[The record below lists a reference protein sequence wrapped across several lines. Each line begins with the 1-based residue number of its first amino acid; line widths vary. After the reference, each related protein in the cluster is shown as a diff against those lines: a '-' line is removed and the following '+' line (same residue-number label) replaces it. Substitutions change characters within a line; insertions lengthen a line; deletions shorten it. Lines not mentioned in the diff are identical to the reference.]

1 MDRKNVPVSSVRGVS
16 DADGI
21 VEAIVS
27 VTNIVDSVNDVIE
40 PGAYKNTLRKRN
52 PKGVWSHD
60 TNIPVAKTLKVEEL
74 MPGDERLPDDLREQ
88 GAGAL
93 LVKMQFNLNTSRG
106 RDAFYDVQFFGEE
119 QEWSIGYSVP
129 DGKSVTDSKTGVRF
143 IKQLEL
149 YEYSPVIFGAA
160 PNTRTL
166 SVKDDLEQ
174 IEDKASPEDV
184 MVGTPVSFAVPK
196 PPDQTEFAR
205 GIVERVERSGE
216 VRLPNTS
223 ETLEATSQ
231 DPVAFIRVYAR
242 MDDDTYE
249 RTDRRVIKNV
259 SKLRVVEDFREDEKA
274 FAEIEEKAGR
284 YDDLDFRIPAG
295 VKKQAEI
302 GLNWSNEY
310 NRGGTAVGKNTAR
323 YLINNSVAGPEKV
336 RHIARYFPRHEGDLR
351 IPSNS
356 RPGADGYPG
365 AGLIAWKLWGGDPGR
380 TWSTKLVDAMNRRD
394 EEAKSIESLEEKAPA
409 MSASV
414 EKTLREKVSEH
425 NEKYG
430 DDPAKRAT
438 YAMLAASYRRGVGAY
453 RTNPSSVRPTV
464 SSAEQWAM
472 ARVNGLLYALRTG
485 KFRRTPYDTDLLPSA
500 HPLSTRGE
508 KDIYTD
514 MPEGTPGSFG
524 TPQRP
529 GVVGRQPGRPRRRRR
544 TSEGKPYRISRN
556 LGACSGYAVVKEG
569 ESVPV
574 PGGCHET
581 LAEARRHMAALYAAE
596 QPKSFKEW
604 LDEGHKEM
612 LGHGR
617 MHPNLT
623 PDEQALHDSL
633 IRIAE
638 QYGKFDEDGSGIWAG
653 YEPPAE
659 NDESAIGVK
668 CANCTLYEG
677 DGVCS
682 IIKQRVQENGKCRF
696 AVIPDGVVQ
705 WDEMKSYTEA
715 IKEWEESDEGFD
727 WDDLESKAAGGP
739 IRSHTTAVRDDTP
752 IDRSAVLAVR
762 SPEDPSYFR
771 KIFAYQL
778 PNNDGTRKTHYTFIH
793 HHVSEDGRPGAA
805 AMSELRVQMSV
816 LNGARGGTVLRGAER
831 RAVYNHLARHYRD
844 GGTTPP
850 SLKSDEEL
858 DNLMIKAGYIT
869 KPLRKVEIDE

>member
-1 MDRKNVPVSSVRGVS
+1 MDRKNVPVSSVRGLS

-74 MPGDERLPDDLREQ
+74 MPNDERLPEDLRQ
-88 GAGAL
+88 QNAGAL

-106 RDAFYDVQFFGEE
+106 RDAFYDVQFFAEE

-129 DGKSVTDSKTGVRF
+129 EGKSTTDEQTGVRF
-143 IKQLEL
+143 IKALEL

-166 SVKDDLEQ
+166 SVKDDIT
-174 IEDKASPEDV
+174 IEEEKASPEDV
-184 MVGTPVSFAVPK
+184 MVGTPVSFSVPK
-196 PPDQTEFAR
+196 PPDKAESAH
-205 GIVERVERSGE
+205 GIVERIARSGE

-223 ETLEATSQ
+223 ETLEATSD
-231 DPVAFIRVYAR
+231 DPVATIRVYAR
-242 MDDDTYE
+242 MEDGSHE

-259 SKLRVVEDFREDEKA
+259 SKLRVIEDFREEEKEY
-274 FAEIEEKAGR
+274 AEYEEKAGK
-284 YDDLDFRIPAG
+284 YDDLDFRIPSG
-295 VKKQAEI
+295 VKKQAQI
-302 GLNWSNEY
+302 GLDWSKEY

-336 RHIARYFPRHEGDLR
+336 RHIARYFPRHEVDLR
-351 IPSNS
+351 TPSNS

-365 AGLIAWKLWGGDPGR
+365 AGLIAWKLWGGDAGR
-380 TWSTKLVDAMNRRD
+380 TWSTKLVEAMNRRD
-394 EEAKSIESLEEKAPA
+394 EKEFNVENIEEKAPL
-409 MSASV
+409 SARV
-414 EKTLREKVSEH
+414 QKALRKKVAEH

-430 DDPAKRAT
+430 DAAGKRAT
-438 YAMLAASYRRGVGAY
+438 YSMLAACFRRGIGAY

-485 KFRRTPYDTDLLPSA
+485 RFRRTAYDTDLLPSA
-500 HPLSTRGE
+500 HPLSSR

-514 MPEGTPGSFG
+514 MPEGNPDSFG
-524 TPQRP
+524 TPYRP
-529 GVVGRQPGRPRRRRR
+529 GVVGRPGARRPRRRP
-544 TSEGKPYRISRN
+544 SEGKPYRISRN
-556 LGACSGYAVVKEG
+556 IQGCSGYAVVKQG
-569 ESVPV
+569 ESSPV
-574 PGGCHET
+574 PGGCHDS

-596 QPKSFKEW
+596 KTQFETIEQKHI
-604 LDEGHKEM
+604 GHRFLLSAE
-612 LGHGR
+612 
-617 MHPNLT
+617 
-623 PDEQALHDSL
+623 EAALHESL
-633 IRIAE
+633 LQIATV
-638 QYGKFDEDGSGIWAG
+638 YGKFDEDDSGIYVA
-653 YEPPAE
+653 YDSPAE
-659 NDESAIGVK
+659 NDVKDIGVK
-668 CANCTLYEG
+668 CSNCTLYKG

-682 IIKQRVQENGKCRF
+682 IIKQTVQEEGKCRF

-705 WDEMKSYTEA
+705 QSGKKSYAAA
-715 IKEWEESDEGFD
+715 IDEWEQSEEGVD
-727 WDDLESKAAGGP
+727 WDSIEAKANGGP
-739 IRSHTTAVRDDTP
+739 IRSHSTAVRDDTP
-752 IDRSAVLAVR
+752 INRSAILAVR
-762 SPEDPSYFR
+762 SPETPDYYR

-778 PNNDGTRKTHYTFIH
+778 PNTDGTRKTHYTFIH
-793 HHVSEDGRPGAA
+793 HHISEDGRPGAA

-816 LNGARGGTVLRGAER
+816 LNGARGGTVLRGGDR
-831 RAVYNHLARHYRD
+831 KAVYNHLARHYRD

-858 DNLMIKAGYIT
+858 DNLMIKAGYIKEPLT
-869 KPLRKVEIDE
+869 KAETDE

>member
-27 VTNIVDSVNDVIE
+27 VTNVVDSVNDVIE

-74 MPGDERLPDDLREQ
+74 MPGDERLPEDLRAQ
-88 GAGAL
+88 DAGAL

-174 IEDKASPEDV
+174 AEEKASPDDV
-184 MVGTPVSFAVPK
+184 MAGTPVSFSVPK
-196 PPDQTEFAR
+196 PPDQTEFAH
-205 GIVERVERSGE
+205 GIVERVVRSGE
-216 VRLPNTS
+216 VRLQNTS

-242 MDDDTYE
+242 MEDGTHE

-259 SKLRVVEDFREDEKA
+259 SKLRVIEDFRDDEKA
-274 FAEIEEKAGR
+274 FSEIEEKAGK
-284 YDDLDFRIPAG
+284 YDDLDFRIPSG
-295 VKKQAEI
+295 VKKQAQI
-302 GLNWSNEY
+302 GLDWSNEY

-323 YLINNSVAGPEKV
+323 YLINNSIAGPEKV
-336 RHIARYFPRHEGDLR
+336 RHIARYFPRHEVDLR
-351 IPSNS
+351 TPANS

-365 AGLIAWKLWGGDPGR
+365 AGLIAWKLWGGDAGR
-380 TWSTKLVDAMNRRD
+380 TWSTKLVEAMNRRD

-414 EKTLREKVSEH
+414 EKTLREKVADH

-430 DDPAKRAT
+430 DSPAKRAT
-438 YAMLAASYRRGVGAY
+438 YAMLAASYRRGIGAY

-514 MPEGTPGSFG
+514 MPEGNPGSFG

-529 GVVGRQPGRPRRRRR
+529 GIVGRQPRRRRR
-544 TSEGKPYRISRN
+544 TDEGKPYRISRN
-556 LGACSGYAVVKEG
+556 IGSCSGYAVVKEG

-574 PGGCHET
+574 PGGCHDT
-581 LAEARRHMAALYAAE
+581 LAEARRHMSALYAAE
-596 QPKSFKEW
+596 TQGSKQAVVPHQ
-604 LDEGHKEM
+604 DEMIEG
-612 LGHGR
+612 
-617 MHPNLT
+617 
-623 PDEQALHDSL
+623 
-633 IRIAE
+633 IAE
-638 QYGKFDEDGSGIWAG
+638 QEESGLTPRQFTMYDLYESIAENFGKWDQTAGPDGAHYAPAAANPFKEEGLMCVNCAFFQGGKRCEIVAGEIEPEAICKLWIIKGELIKKNLPVDTELKSAVEESVDSEDGI
-653 YEPPAE
+653 
-659 NDESAIGVK
+659 N
-668 CANCTLYEG
+668 
-677 DGVCS
+677 
-682 IIKQRVQENGKCRF
+682 
-696 AVIPDGVVQ
+696 
-705 WDEMKSYTEA
+705 WDSLEA
-715 IKEWEESDEGFD
+715 
-727 WDDLESKAAGGP
+727 KAAGGP
-739 IRSHTTAVRDDTP
+739 IRSHSTAVRDDTP
-752 IDRSAVLAVR
+752 INRSAVLAVR

-778 PNNDGTRKTHYTFIH
+778 PDNDGTRKTHYTFIH

-816 LNGARGGTVLRGAER
+816 LNGARGGTVLRGEER

-844 GGTTPP
+844 GGTKPP